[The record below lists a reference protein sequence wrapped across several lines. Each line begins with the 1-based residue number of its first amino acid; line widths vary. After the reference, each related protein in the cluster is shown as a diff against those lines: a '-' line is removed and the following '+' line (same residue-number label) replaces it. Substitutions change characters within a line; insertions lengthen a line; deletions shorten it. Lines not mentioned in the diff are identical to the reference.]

1 MQPLTDVL
9 SGAPRQLTWTSAM
22 TSAFEAT
29 KHRLATAKLLVH
41 PVPNADLQINTDAS
55 TKAIAGAIHQVVDG
69 RPQPLGFFSR
79 RTTPAES
86 RYSAYDLELLAIYS
100 TIVKFRHLLEGR
112 RFKIYTDQKPLT
124 IAFFKARDPVSN
136 RQRHQLAF
144 ISEFVTDVAHVP
156 GFENVVADVLTR
168 QYDDEKA
175 SALVHAVTHTL
186 SDVSLADLAS
196 LQRPINEEP
205 TSSLRLEAV
214 RFPRID
220 SSVVCDTSLG
230 RPRVLVPETRRCPI
244 FDAFH
249 NLYHPSGR
257 TTLAIVA
264 KTYAWSGMRRDVLR
278 WARQCQACSTG
289 KTAQHMR
296 PPVLPIPVP
305 SERFS
310 HVHVDIVGPFSPDRG
325 YKYLLTMID
334 RTTRWPEA
342 TPIADTTTDT
352 VLQAFLTGWVS
363 RFGIPSTVTSDR
375 GAQFTSG
382 AWRQALQNLGIAVNT
397 TTSYHP

>member
-1 MQPLTDVL
+1 MCTQAL
-9 SGAPRQLTWTSAM
+9 SGG
-22 TSAFEAT
+22 T
-29 KHRLATAKLLVH
+29 K
-41 PVPNADLQINTDAS
+41 
-55 TKAIAGAIHQVVDG
+55 
-69 RPQPLGFFSR
+69 
-79 RTTPAES
+79 
-86 RYSAYDLELLAIYS
+86 LE
-100 TIVKFRHLLEGR
+100 R
-112 RFKIYTDQKPLT
+112 
-124 IAFFKARDPVSN
+124 N
-136 RQRHQLAF
+136 
-144 ISEFVTDVAHVP
+144 ISEFATDFAHVP
-156 GFENVVADVLTR
+156 GFENVVADALTR

-214 RFPRID
+214 RFPRIN
-220 SSVVCDTSLG
+220 SPVVCDTSLG

-244 FDAFH
+244 FDAYH
-249 NLYHPSGR
+249 NLYHPSGW

-289 KTAQHMR
+289 KTAQHTR
-296 PPVLPIPVP
+296 PSVLPIPVP

-342 TPIADTTTDT
+342 TPIVDTTTDT
-352 VLQAFLTGWVS
+352 S
-363 RFGIPSTVTSDR
+363 PSVPDR
-375 GAQFTSG
+375 LGFTF
-382 AWRQALQNLGIAVNT
+382 RRTL
-397 TTSYHP
+397 HRHF